1 MLDSNLD
8 YDKTVQINACRYSW
22 DYKDDNARKVNLYE
36 MSWSKY

>member
-22 DYKDDNARKVNLYE
+22 DYKDATLEKLICTR
-36 MSWSKY
+36 